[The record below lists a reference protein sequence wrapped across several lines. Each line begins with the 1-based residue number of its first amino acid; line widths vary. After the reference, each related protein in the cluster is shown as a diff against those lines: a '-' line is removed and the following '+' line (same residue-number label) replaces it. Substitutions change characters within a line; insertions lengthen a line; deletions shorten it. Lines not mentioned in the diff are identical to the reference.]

1 MKILARISKVT
12 VTAAILAAAL
22 SITPSPGSAST
33 ASPAIQNTACDA
45 SNSFQ
50 YFTFYVAGN
59 PVCYTDSGTMTM
71 HLAPVGLWYAEN
83 NYGTFTYILPDR
95 CPPPVVFGRNESGS
109 LPPDAIIIS
118 LTIY

>member
-71 HLAPVGLWYAEN
+71 HLAPVGLWYA
-83 NYGTFTYILPDR
+83 
-95 CPPPVVFGRNESGS
+95 
-109 LPPDAIIIS
+109 
-118 LTIY
+118 